1 MIHIL
6 QLQKKECQRNGIPFF
21 VLLQNV
27 SEIHI
32 LQVVESQS
40 FEM

>member
-6 QLQKKECQRNGIPFF
+6 QLQKKECRNGIPFF